1 MSIYNDIILVNEGR
15 CYGTIF
21 LDDNAKTTQDKKKIN
36 KKHIKSFDIVDGY
49 INITFSDCSREHI
62 DMKNCSQVIVDK
74 EKYMILDTKRSYYIL
89 HLVRHKLIDNIQTF
103 DGIINNNTL
112 YVIVNSNLYILSRKE
127 DTIIRLHRN
136 LNDKRIIT
144 SVAKQRLYDKGYY
157 LPDNMIEKLARLIM
171 ISKYKFA
178 LYRQN

>member
-1 MSIYNDIILVNEGR
+1 
-15 CYGTIF
+15 
-21 LDDNAKTTQDKKKIN
+21 
-36 KKHIKSFDIVDGY
+36 
-49 INITFSDCSREHI
+49 
-62 DMKNCSQVIVDK
+62 MKNCSQVIVDK
-74 EKYMILDTKRSYYIL
+74 EKYKILDTKRSYYIL
-89 HLVRHKLIDNIQTF
+89 HLVRHKLIDNIRTF

-112 YVIVNSNLYILSRKE
+112 YIIVNSHLYIFSRKE
-127 DTIIRLHRN
+127 TVIIRLHRN

-157 LPDNMIEKLARLIM
+157 LPDNMIKKLARLIM